1 MPGWHCGSNGI
12 GLSSTFPMPREPASY
27 PRAPAPHSRSSA
39 PSPPALAPGRYGS
52 AFVIAIA
59 RTALPFRVFSIAVRD
74 VWKTLSS
81 ANFPG
86 CGERVDHAALYAV
99 EKILDCRTQ
108 PCEAGPK
115 SIARRLDSMRQA
127 PPPHDVQFGPMN
139 ELAEMARIASGCTA
153 RLTPEQV
160 RLGRIGRFL
169 WLRLDVNRY
178 HRSKTRSPHQ
188 PHFSLGHFSCQSV
201 PFRVRER
208 ASSASGIA

>member
-59 RTALPFRVFSIAVRD
+59 RTALPFRVFSIAVRN

-81 ANFPG
+81 NFPG
-86 CGERVDHAALYAV
+86 RGERVDHAALYAV

-108 PCEAGPK
+108 PCVAGPK
-115 SIARRLDSMRQA
+115 KHCPPARQHA
-127 PPPHDVQFGPMN
+127 PGASSPRCRIWPEERTRRDGPH
-139 ELAEMARIASGCTA
+139 C
-153 RLTPEQV
+153 
-160 RLGRIGRFL
+160 
-169 WLRLDVNRY
+169 LRL
-178 HRSKTRSPHQ
+178 HRPPDSGTSPAW
-188 PHFSLGHFSCQSV
+188 PHRALPLAPSRCQSLS
-201 PFRVRER
+201 PF
-208 ASSASGIA
+208 